1 MINNKND
8 LHMHSIYSDGSNT
21 PEELI
26 ERSIKQNTTKIA
38 LTDHDNI
45 EGSKEIIR
53 INKGRLYIY
62 SGVELTIKAS
72 KGRFHLVGVNIDLEN
87 EQLNKE
93 LRTLKEDGLYNVML
107 YIEILKKDFNIFIP
121 QQEIEALYKIP
132 GNVGRPQ
139 LALLLIK
146 LGYCKNVEECFQK
159 YLIHAYDKVRAVKR
173 GITAEQGIELITNA
187 GGVPIIAHPNSLK
200 LAYQELKDYII
211 YLKTIGLQGLETEHP
226 NLSMEERYVY
236 HEFCKELDLLESGGT
251 DYHGIDI
258 KPDIEIGSGRNGNIY
273 IPDNSLS
280 LTKQIKSRYM

>member
-1 MINNKND
+1 MKLNKTD

-21 PEELI
+21 PI
-26 ERSIKQNTTKIA
+26 EIIDKSIEQNTTTIA

-53 INKGRLYIY
+53 LNNGRLYIY

-72 KGRFHLVGVNIDLEN
+72 KGRFHLLGINIDLEN

-93 LRTLKEDGLYNVML
+93 LKKQKEDGLYNILL
-107 YIEILKKDFNIFIP
+107 YIEVLRKDFGIIIP
-121 QQEIEALYKIP
+121 QNEIEALYKIP

-146 LGYCKNVEECFQK
+146 LGHCKTVEECFKK
-159 YLIHAYDKVRAVKR
+159 YLIYAYDKVRAVKK

-187 GGVPIIAHPNSLK
+187 GGIPIIAHPNSLK
-200 LAYQELKDYII
+200 LAYKELKDYII
-211 YLKTIGLQGLETEHP
+211 YLKNIGLQGLEIEHP

-236 HEFCKELDLLESGGT
+236 KEFCKELDLLESGGT

-273 IPDNSLS
+273 IPEQSLS

>member
-1 MINNKND
+1 MILNKTD

-26 ERSIKQNTTKIA
+26 ERSINQNTTTIA

-45 EGSKEIIR
+45 EGSKEIIKL
-53 INKGRLYIY
+53 NNGRLYIY
-62 SGVELTIKAS
+62 SGVELTIKAP
-72 KGRFHLVGVNIDLEN
+72 KGRFHLLGLNIDLEN

-93 LRTLKEDGLYNVML
+93 LKTLKEDGLYNVML
-107 YIEILKKDFNIFIP
+107 YIEVLKKDFGIVIP
-121 QQEIEALYKIP
+121 QKEIDALYRIP

-146 LGYCKNVEECFQK
+146 LGYCKEVEECFTK
-159 YLIHAYDKVRAVKR
+159 YLIHAYDKVRAVKK
-173 GITAEQGIELITNA
+173 GITPEQGIELITNA

-200 LAYQELKDYII
+200 LAYKELKEYII
-211 YLKTIGLQGLETEHP
+211 YLKSIGLQGLETSHP

-236 HEFCKELDLLESGGT
+236 QEFCKELDLLESGGT

-273 IPDNSLS
+273 IPEHSLS

>member
-1 MINNKND
+1 MKLNKTD

-26 ERSIKQNTTKIA
+26 QRSIKEKITTIA
-38 LTDHDNI
+38 LTDHDII

-53 INKGRLYIY
+53 INNGRAYIY
-62 SGVELTIKAS
+62 SGVELTIKAN
-72 KGRFHLVGVNIDLEN
+72 KGRFHLLGLNIDLDN
-87 EQLNKE
+87 TALNKE
-93 LRTLKEDGLYNVML
+93 LKKQKEAGLYNIML
-107 YIEILKKDFNIFIP
+107 YIEVLRKDFGIIIP
-121 QQEIEALYKIP
+121 QEEIDNLYRIP

-146 LGYCKNVEECFQK
+146 LGYCNEVEECFKK
-159 YLIHAYDKVRAVKR
+159 YLIHAYDKVRAVKK

-200 LAYQELKDYII
+200 LAYKELRDYII
-211 YLKTIGLQGLETEHP
+211 YLKTIGLQGLETQHP

-236 HEFCKELDLLESGGT
+236 QEFCKELDLLESGGT

-258 KPDIEIGSGRNGNIY
+258 KPDIQIGSGRNGNIY
-273 IPDNSLS
+273 IPEHSLS

>member
-211 YLKTIGLQGLETEHP
+211 YLKTVGLQGLETEHP

>member
-1 MINNKND
+1 MKTTKTD
-8 LHMHSIYSDGSNT
+8 LHMHSIYSDGSNK

-26 ERSIKQNTTKIA
+26 ERSIKQNTTTIA

-53 INKGRLYIY
+53 LNNGRLYIY
-62 SGVELTIKAS
+62 SGVELTIKTP
-72 KGRFHLVGVNIDLEN
+72 KGRFHLLGYNIDLEN
-87 EQLNKE
+87 KELNKE
-93 LRTLKEDGLYNVML
+93 LKKQKEDGLYNIML
-107 YIEILKKDFNIFIP
+107 YIEVLKKDFGIVIP
-121 QQEIEALYKIP
+121 QEEIDTLYKIP

-146 LGYCKNVEECFQK
+146 LGYCTEVEECFTK
-159 YLIHAYDKVRAVKR
+159 YLIHAYDKVRKVKR

-187 GGVPIIAHPNSLK
+187 GGIPIIAHPNSLK
-200 LAYQELKDYII
+200 LAYQELKDYIT
-211 YLKTIGLQGLETEHP
+211 YLKIIGLQGLETTHP

-236 HEFCKELDLLESGGT
+236 KQFCKELDLLESGGT

-258 KPDIEIGSGRNGNIY
+258 KPDIEIGTGRKGNIY
-273 IPDNSLS
+273 IPEHSLS

>member
-1 MINNKND
+1 MKLNKTD

-26 ERSIKQNTTKIA
+26 KRALNEQTTTIA
-38 LTDHDNI
+38 LTDHDII

-53 INKGRLYIY
+53 INNGRAYIY
-62 SGVELTIKAS
+62 SGVELTIKAN
-72 KGRFHLVGVNIDLEN
+72 KGRFHLLGLNIDLDNPELN
-87 EQLNKE
+87 EE
-93 LRTLKEDGLYNVML
+93 LRKQKEAGLYNIML
-107 YIEILKKDFNIFIP
+107 YIEVLKKDFGIIIP
-121 QQEIEALYKIP
+121 QEEIDNLYKIP

-146 LGYCKNVEECFQK
+146 LGYCNEVEECFKK
-159 YLIHAYDKVRAVKR
+159 YLIHAYDKVRSVKR
-173 GITAEQGIELITNA
+173 GITAEQGIELIANS

-200 LAYQELKDYII
+200 LAYKELKDYII
-211 YLKTIGLQGLETEHP
+211 YLKSIGLQGLETVHP

-236 HEFCKELDLLESGGT
+236 QEFCKELDLLESGGT

-273 IPDNSLS
+273 IPEYSLS

>member
-45 EGSKEIIR
+45 EGSKEIIK

-146 LGYCKNVEECFQK
+146 LGYCKNIEECFQK
-159 YLIHAYDKVRAVKR
+159 YLIHAYDKVRTVKR

-211 YLKTIGLQGLETEHP
+211 YLKTVGLQGLETEHP

>member
-1 MINNKND
+1 MIQNKTD

-21 PEELI
+21 PKELI
-26 ERSIKQNTTKIA
+26 ERSISQNTKTIA

-53 INKGRLYIY
+53 LNNGRLYIY
-62 SGVELTIKAS
+62 SGVELTIKAA
-72 KGRFHLVGVNIDLEN
+72 KGRFHLLGLNIDLEN
-87 EQLNKE
+87 ERLNKE
-93 LRTLKEDGLYNVML
+93 LKTLKEDGLYNVML
-107 YIEILKKDFNIFIP
+107 YIEVLKKDFGIVIP
-121 QQEIEALYKIP
+121 QKEIDELYKIP

-146 LGYCKNVEECFQK
+146 LGYCKEVQECFTK
-159 YLIHAYDKVRAVKR
+159 YLIHAYDKVRAVKK
-173 GITAEQGIELITNA
+173 GITPEQGIELITNA
-187 GGVPIIAHPNSLK
+187 GGIPIIAHPNSLK
-200 LAYQELKDYII
+200 LAYQELKEYII

-236 HEFCKELDLLESGGT
+236 QEFCKELDLLESGGT

-258 KPDIEIGSGRNGNIY
+258 KPDIEIGSGRNGNIH
-273 IPDNSLS
+273 IPENSLS

>member
-1 MINNKND
+1 MKLNKTD

-26 ERSIKQNTTKIA
+26 KRALNEQTTTIA
-38 LTDHDNI
+38 LTDHDII

-53 INKGRLYIY
+53 INNGRAYIY
-62 SGVELTIKAS
+62 SGVELTIKAN
-72 KGRFHLVGVNIDLEN
+72 KGRFHLLGLNIDLDNPELN
-87 EQLNKE
+87 EE
-93 LRTLKEDGLYNVML
+93 LRKQKEAGLYNIML
-107 YIEILKKDFNIFIP
+107 YIEVLKKDFEIIIP
-121 QQEIEALYKIP
+121 QEEIDNLYKIP

-146 LGYCKNVEECFQK
+146 LGYCNEVEECFNK
-159 YLIHAYDKVRAVKR
+159 YLIHAYDKVRSVKR
-173 GITAEQGIELITNA
+173 GITAEQGIELIANS

-200 LAYQELKDYII
+200 LAYKELKDYII
-211 YLKTIGLQGLETEHP
+211 YLKSIGLQGLETVHP

-236 HEFCKELDLLESGGT
+236 QEFCKELDLLESGGT

-273 IPDNSLS
+273 IPEYSLS

>member
-1 MINNKND
+1 MILKKED
-8 LHMHSIYSDGSNT
+8 LHMHSIHSDGSNT

-26 ERSIKQNTTKIA
+26 ERSIKQNTTTIA

-53 INKGRLYIY
+53 LNNGRLYIY
-62 SGVELTIKAS
+62 SGVELTIKAN
-72 KGRFHLVGVNIDLEN
+72 KGRFHLLGLNIDLEN
-87 EQLNKE
+87 KELNKE
-93 LRTLKEDGLYNVML
+93 LKQLKEDGLYNVML
-107 YIEILKKDFNIFIP
+107 YIEILRKDFGIYIP
-121 QQEIEALYKIP
+121 QYEIDNLYKIP

-146 LGYCKNVEECFQK
+146 LGYCQTVEECFQK
-159 YLIHAYDKVRAVKR
+159 YLIHAYDKVRTVKK

-187 GGVPIIAHPNSLK
+187 GGIPIIAHPNSLK

-211 YLKTIGLQGLETEHP
+211 YLKSIGLQGLETQHP
-226 NLSMEERYVY
+226 NLSMEERFVY
-236 HEFCKELDLLESGGT
+236 QQFCRELDLLESGGT

-273 IPDNSLS
+273 IPEHSLS

>member
-1 MINNKND
+1 MVLNKTD
-8 LHMHSIYSDGSNT
+8 LHMHSVYSDGSNT

-26 ERSIKQNTTKIA
+26 ERAIKQNTTTIA
-38 LTDHDNI
+38 ITDHDNI

-53 INKGRLYIY
+53 LNNGRLYIY

-72 KGRFHLVGVNIDLEN
+72 KGRFHLLGYNINLEN

-93 LRTLKEDGLYNVML
+93 LKKQKEDGLYNIML
-107 YIEILKKDFNIFIP
+107 YIEVLKKDFGLIIP
-121 QQEIEALYKIP
+121 QSEIEELYKIP
-132 GNVGRPQ
+132 GNVGRPH

-146 LGYCKNVEECFQK
+146 LGYCKEVEECFTK
-159 YLIHAYDKVRAVKR
+159 YLIYAYDKVRAVKK

-187 GGVPIIAHPNSLK
+187 GGIPIIAHPNSLK
-200 LAYQELKDYII
+200 LAYQELKDYIT
-211 YLKTIGLQGLETEHP
+211 YLKSIGLKGLECEHP
-226 NLSMEERYVY
+226 NLSMEERFVY

-258 KPDIEIGSGRNGNIY
+258 KPDIEIGSGRKGNIY
-273 IPDNSLS
+273 IPENSLT

>member
-146 LGYCKNVEECFQK
+146 LGYCKNIEECFQK
-159 YLIHAYDKVRAVKR
+159 YLIHAYDKVRTVKR

>member
-1 MINNKND
+1 MTNNKND

-146 LGYCKNVEECFQK
+146 LGYCKNIEECFQK
-159 YLIHAYDKVRAVKR
+159 YLIHAYDKVRTVKR

-211 YLKTIGLQGLETEHP
+211 YLKTVGLQGLETEHP

>member
-1 MINNKND
+1 MKLNKTD

-26 ERSIKQNTTKIA
+26 ERSLNEQTTTIA
-38 LTDHDNI
+38 LTDHDII

-53 INKGRLYIY
+53 INNGRAYIY
-62 SGVELTIKAS
+62 SGVELTIKAN
-72 KGRFHLVGVNIDLEN
+72 KGRFHLLGLNIDLDNIELN
-87 EQLNKE
+87 EE
-93 LRTLKEDGLYNVML
+93 LRKQKEAGLYNIML
-107 YIEILKKDFNIFIP
+107 YIEVLKKDFGIIIP
-121 QQEIEALYKIP
+121 QEEIDNLYKIP

-146 LGYCKNVEECFQK
+146 LGYCKEVEECFKK
-159 YLIHAYDKVRAVKR
+159 YLIHAYDKVRSVKK

-200 LAYQELKDYII
+200 LAYKELKDYII
-211 YLKTIGLQGLETEHP
+211 YLKSIGLQGLETEHP

-236 HEFCKELDLLESGGT
+236 HEFCKELDFLESGGT
-251 DYHGIDI
+251 DYHGIDV

-273 IPDNSLS
+273 IPEHSLS

>member
-1 MINNKND
+1 MKLNKTD
-8 LHMHSIYSDGSNT
+8 LHIHSIYSDGSNT

-26 ERSIKQNTTKIA
+26 KRALNEQTTTIA
-38 LTDHDNI
+38 LTDHDII

-53 INKGRLYIY
+53 INNGRAYIY
-62 SGVELTIKAS
+62 SGVELTIKAN
-72 KGRFHLVGVNIDLEN
+72 KGRFHLLGLNIDLDNPELN
-87 EQLNKE
+87 EE
-93 LRTLKEDGLYNVML
+93 LRKQKEAGLYNIML
-107 YIEILKKDFNIFIP
+107 YIEVLKKDFGIIIP
-121 QQEIEALYKIP
+121 KEEIDNLYKIP

-146 LGYCKNVEECFQK
+146 LGYCNEVEECFNK
-159 YLIHAYDKVRAVKR
+159 YLIHAYDKVRSVKR
-173 GITAEQGIELITNA
+173 GITAEQGIELIANS

-200 LAYQELKDYII
+200 LAYKELKDYII
-211 YLKTIGLQGLETEHP
+211 YLKSIGLQGLETVHP

-236 HEFCKELDLLESGGT
+236 QEFCKELDLLESGGT

-273 IPDNSLS
+273 IPEHSLS

>member
-1 MINNKND
+1 MKLNKTD
-8 LHMHSIYSDGSNT
+8 LHIHSIYSDGSNT

-26 ERSIKQNTTKIA
+26 KRALNEQTTTIA
-38 LTDHDNI
+38 LTDHDII

-53 INKGRLYIY
+53 INNGRAYIY
-62 SGVELTIKAS
+62 SGVELTIKAN
-72 KGRFHLVGVNIDLEN
+72 KGRFHLLGLNIDLDNPELN
-87 EQLNKE
+87 EE
-93 LRTLKEDGLYNVML
+93 LRKQKEAGLYNIML
-107 YIEILKKDFNIFIP
+107 YIEVLKKDFEIIIP
-121 QQEIEALYKIP
+121 KEEIDNLYKIP

-146 LGYCKNVEECFQK
+146 LGYCNEVEECFNK
-159 YLIHAYDKVRAVKR
+159 YLIHAYDKVRSVKR
-173 GITAEQGIELITNA
+173 GITAEQGIELIANS

-200 LAYQELKDYII
+200 LAYKELKEYII
-211 YLKTIGLQGLETEHP
+211 YLKSIGLQGLETVHP

-236 HEFCKELDLLESGGT
+236 QEFCKELDLLESGGT

-273 IPDNSLS
+273 IPEYSLS

>member
-45 EGSKEIIR
+45 EGSKEIIK

-146 LGYCKNVEECFQK
+146 LGYCKNIEECFQK
-159 YLIHAYDKVRAVKR
+159 YLIHAYDKVRTVKR

-258 KPDIEIGSGRNGNIY
+258 KPDIEIGCGRNGNIY